1 MLGMICLESSGLG
14 IEHDLNDLTCFSQ
27 VLSREV
33 LTGNPVGI
41 SLSCIA
47 TEVLAIWNTS
57 TRLLYLALSHRHP
70 FILD

>member
-1 MLGMICLESSGLG
+1 MMLGMICLDLSGLG
-14 IEHDLNDLTCFSQ
+14 IEHDLSDLTCFSQ

-47 TEVLAIWNTS
+47 T
-57 TRLLYLALSHRHP
+57 
-70 FILD
+70 